1 MIKGFANLPWIVWA
15 GLSLALAILWIYV
28 GPHTKI
34 RAQPG
39 MRYFFVRWGHT
50 LTWVLLAINFLLR
63 GIDPSLN
70 GVANIVALAGGA
82 AYLLFLTMTFIV
94 K

>member
-1 MIKGFANLPWIVWA
+1 MIKGFVNLPWVIWA
-15 GLSLALAILWIYV
+15 GLSLALAVLWVYV
-28 GPHTKI
+28 GPHTKTQV
-34 RAQPG
+34 QPG

-70 GVANIVALAGGA
+70 GAANIFALAGGA
-82 AYLLFLTMTFIV
+82 VYLLFLAMTFIV